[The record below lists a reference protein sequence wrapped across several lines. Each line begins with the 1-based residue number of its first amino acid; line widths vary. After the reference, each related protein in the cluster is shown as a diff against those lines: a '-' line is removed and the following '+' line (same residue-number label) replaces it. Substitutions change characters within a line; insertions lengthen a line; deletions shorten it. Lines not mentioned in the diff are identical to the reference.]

1 MLGSFGLRD
10 SVGMGVGFVG
20 ATVGCVLTSFAGQ
33 PHCLMDMFVCWT
45 SRIKALMKP
54 MFVHVLHFKTLWWT
68 SDCVCVCVSNTE
80 DDAHQAEAFRVIDH
94 RTNISLVIDE
104 SSVNMHTRSKDTT
117 RGSRHRY

>member
-1 MLGSFGLRD
+1 MVDFRL
-10 SVGMGVGFVG
+10 
-20 ATVGCVLTSFAGQ
+20 
-33 PHCLMDMFVCWT
+33 
-45 SRIKALMKP
+45 
-54 MFVHVLHFKTLWWT
+54 
-68 SDCVCVCVSNTE
+68 CVCVSNTE